1 MHALLGDL
9 RAYSGTIRA
18 FSFGE
23 SVHLSTSEE
32 ADVEELRKFLQGRKH
47 NNITINAIRPSVED
61 CFMRI

>member
-1 MHALLGDL
+1 MMKGSLAADE
-9 RAYSGTIRA
+9 T
-18 FSFGE
+18 FSFGD

-47 NNITINAIRPSVED
+47 NNITINAIQPSVED